1 MHAIHGCLQVPSG
14 YFLTDVFLDFDRQMQ
29 ANVFKPD
36 RSKLKESKM
45 SLASN
50 EAVIMKKLVGALRS
64 LWRSSQEKGCD
75 EKVTELKGY
84 VLPSPLR
91 RAQQP
96 EGEAEI
102 SEHEEGGAVA
112 LPDAELGE
120 GEEEDLESGAGNPE
134 LDGEP
139 VSENDGES
147 ESGDEAQASSS
158 QDTPEEGS
166 LEHAPADQ
174 AAAGDADEEMESDDS
189 VINAPTLVLGS
200 PSTVSTSDSEDPEFQ
215 CSQVSSGWMGRAI
228 MAGNA
233 IDREEK
239 EKEGR
244 LKRKQFEQDR
254 LEFLVD
260 DVRAQLEYQLNENLE
275 GTCLWEGYKKFCMDA
290 FTNRPF
296 ELHQFVW
303 EHLVKLDTYQDW
315 IHDAKSSVE
324 DLVGGK
330 GG

>member
-120 GEEEDLESGAGNPE
+120 GEEEDLESGAGSPE

-200 PSTVSTSDSEDPEFQ
+200 PQHRF
-215 CSQVSSGWMGRAI
+215 
-228 MAGNA
+228 
-233 IDREEK
+233 
-239 EKEGR
+239 
-244 LKRKQFEQDR
+244 
-254 LEFLVD
+254 
-260 DVRAQLEYQLNENLE
+260 DV
-275 GTCLWEGYKKFCMDA
+275 
-290 FTNRPF
+290 
-296 ELHQFVW
+296 
-303 EHLVKLDTYQDW
+303 
-315 IHDAKSSVE
+315 
-324 DLVGGK
+324 
-330 GG
+330 